1 MKLFSKVL
9 KSVVNFNHYS
19 YKTEEL
25 ERDTMDV
32 ISIVILIASFFFF
45 WEKKIES
52 ECKNNIELF
61 LLIKLVY
68 NQELNSVVLPDF
80 PKYENLKSNPSPT
93 YGKENI
99 YQINNL

>member
-45 WEKKIES
+45 LGE
-52 ECKNNIELF
+52 
-61 LLIKLVY
+61 
-68 NQELNSVVLPDF
+68 
-80 PKYENLKSNPSPT
+80 ENRK
-93 YGKENI
+93 
-99 YQINNL
+99 